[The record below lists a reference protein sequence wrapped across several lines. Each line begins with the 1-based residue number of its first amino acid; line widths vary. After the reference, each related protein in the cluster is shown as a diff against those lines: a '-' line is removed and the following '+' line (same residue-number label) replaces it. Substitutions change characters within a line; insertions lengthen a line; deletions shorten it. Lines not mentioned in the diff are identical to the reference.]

1 VAVNNLELLRRLPLS
16 FVPLL
21 LRELIEYDWNFPAER
36 QELNAQ
42 FVYPWS
48 SSRIGFSAEARVSAK
63 SPASA
68 AARPGPQ
75 IN

>member
-1 VAVNNLELLRRLPLS
+1 MAVNNLELLRRLPLS
-16 FVPLL
+16 FVSLL

-48 SSRIGFSAEARVSAK
+48 SSRIGFLG
-63 SPASA
+63 ASA
-68 AARPGPQ
+68 GFSQKSCVGGCKAQASD
-75 IN
+75 